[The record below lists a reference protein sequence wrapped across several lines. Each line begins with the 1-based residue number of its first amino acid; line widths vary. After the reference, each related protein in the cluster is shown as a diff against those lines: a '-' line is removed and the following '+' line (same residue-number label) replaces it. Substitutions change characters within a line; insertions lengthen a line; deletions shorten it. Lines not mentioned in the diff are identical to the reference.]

1 MRDVLE
7 DLRVATK
14 EDIRDLR
21 DLVLSMQSRI
31 STLEANLKPK
41 VKSAAA
47 TPRRAAAAAR
57 PKPKAKAA
65 AKPKPKA
72 AAKPKAKAKTA
83 AKPKRA
89 ASTAKKTTKS

>member
-21 DLVLSMQSRI
+21 DLVHSMQSRI

-65 AKPKPKA
+65 AKPK
-72 AAKPKAKAKTA
+72 AKAKTA
-83 AKPKRA
+83 AKPKRT